1 MKKKRFLSLI
11 LMLVML
17 VSTLV
22 MSGCGTEKKSG
33 NEGNYDGELVYDLPN
48 ENEAQAYLKDSLAYL
63 WDENKRHLNPQEYPV
78 DLSTLCWENK
88 HKRIFEVAEHVKEME
103 EENE

>member
-33 NEGNYDGELVYDLPN
+33 NEGNMM
-48 ENEAQAYLKDSLAYL
+48 ENLYTTIQWNYSMPSCSL
-63 WDENKRHLNPQEYPV
+63 
-78 DLSTLCWENK
+78 
-88 HKRIFEVAEHVKEME
+88 
-103 EENE
+103 

>member
-33 NEGNYDGELVYDLPN
+33 DEGNYDGELVSIIQWNYSMPSC
-48 ENEAQAYLKDSLAYL
+48 SL
-63 WDENKRHLNPQEYPV
+63 
-78 DLSTLCWENK
+78 
-88 HKRIFEVAEHVKEME
+88 
-103 EENE
+103 

>member
-22 MSGCGTEKKSG
+22 MSGCGTEKKLG
-33 NEGNYDGELVYDLPN
+33 NDGNSIEWSYTSSP
-48 ENEAQAYLKDSLAYL
+48 S
-63 WDENKRHLNPQEYPV
+63 
-78 DLSTLCWENK
+78 
-88 HKRIFEVAEHVKEME
+88 
-103 EENE
+103 

>member
-33 NEGNYDGELVYDLPN
+33 NEGNYGSGRNVCTIR
-48 ENEAQAYLKDSLAYL
+48 S
-63 WDENKRHLNPQEYPV
+63 
-78 DLSTLCWENK
+78 
-88 HKRIFEVAEHVKEME
+88 
-103 EENE
+103 

>member
-33 NEGNYDGELVYDLPN
+33 NEGNMTIQWNYSMPSC
-48 ENEAQAYLKDSLAYL
+48 SL
-63 WDENKRHLNPQEYPV
+63 
-78 DLSTLCWENK
+78 
-88 HKRIFEVAEHVKEME
+88 
-103 EENE
+103 

>member
-33 NEGNYDGELVYDLPN
+33 NEGNYDGELVYDHSMVL
-48 ENEAQAYLKDSLAYL
+48 Q
-63 WDENKRHLNPQEYPV
+63 
-78 DLSTLCWENK
+78 
-88 HKRIFEVAEHVKEME
+88 
-103 EENE
+103 